1 MNYQSDEDFREA
13 FKPVHVPAHYEDAVS
28 LQDKAIFALANINEG
43 TADDIL
49 AEMKQLDP
57 AVPSDENTT
66 MVKELLTH
74 LYKNGLLGGADHA
87 GVTHYN
93 LHKITRA
100 NDGATD
106 PDLLAPGLD

>member
-13 FKPVHVPAHYEDAVS
+13 FKPLHVPAHYDDAVT
-28 LQDKAIFALANINEG
+28 LQDKTVFALANINEG
-43 TADDIL
+43 TAEDIL
-49 AEMKQLDP
+49 TELSQLDP
-57 AVPSDENTT
+57 SIISDENAET
-66 MVKELLTH
+66 VKEILTH
-74 LYKNGLLGGADHA
+74 LYKNGLLGGAEHA

>member
-13 FKPVHVPAHYEDAVS
+13 FKPLHVPAHYGDAANI
-28 LQDKAIFALANINEG
+28 QDKAIFALANINEG
-43 TADDIL
+43 TADDVLTEI
-49 AEMKQLDP
+49 KQLDP
-57 AVPSDENTT
+57 NLISEENTT
-66 MVKELLTH
+66 VIKEILSR
-74 LYKNGLLGGADHA
+74 LYKNGLLSGADNA